1 MDSDFS
7 AKLQG
12 LLSDPNALAKITAIA
27 STLGAGNAPSQGEPA
42 QSAQSAPSAQANPPL
57 QSPQPLLPADPRLAL
72 LSSVKPLLRQ
82 EKQGKIDSLL
92 SALAVASMLKSFK
105 K

>member
-42 QSAQSAPSAQANPPL
+42 QSVPSAQTQPPL

-92 SALAVASMLKSFK
+92 SALTVASMLKSFK

>member
-7 AKLQG
+7 AKLQN
-12 LLSDPNALAKITAIA
+12 LLSDPTALAKITAIA
-27 STLGAGNAPSQGEPA
+27 SSLGTDTQPEQTEPA
-42 QSAQSAPSAQANPPL
+42 PSAPSLPNIA
-57 QSPQPLLPADPRLAL
+57 PADPRIAL

-92 SALAVASMLKSFK
+92 SALTVASMLKNFRK
-105 K
+105 